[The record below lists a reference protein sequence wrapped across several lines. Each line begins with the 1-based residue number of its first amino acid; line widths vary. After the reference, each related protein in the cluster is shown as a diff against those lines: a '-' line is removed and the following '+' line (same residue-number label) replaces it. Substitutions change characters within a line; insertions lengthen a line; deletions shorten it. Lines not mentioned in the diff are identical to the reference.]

1 MKRLLAYLFIVLGL
15 GLAFN
20 ISANG
25 KEINKEF
32 YKFKKI
38 LIPLSKNGSWKLIG
52 KKTQSIF
59 SSKLTFIYLA
69 QTEY

>member
-1 MKRLLAYLFIVLGL
+1 MKRLVAYLLIVLGL
-15 GLAFN
+15 GLILN
-20 ISANG
+20 VHSNG

-38 LIPLSKNGSWKLIG
+38 LIPLSDDGSWKLIG

-69 QTEY
+69 GS